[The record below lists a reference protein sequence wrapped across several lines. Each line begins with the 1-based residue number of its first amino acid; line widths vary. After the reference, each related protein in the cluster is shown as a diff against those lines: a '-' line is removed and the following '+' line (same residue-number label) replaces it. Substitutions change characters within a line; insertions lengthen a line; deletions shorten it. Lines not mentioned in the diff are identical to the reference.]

1 MSLEENI
8 KSWVVLDNRC
18 KTLNQQIK
26 DIRDKRNTLNDQ
38 IIGYFNEKNTRF
50 PTINISD
57 GRLSYV
63 SIKQGNIISYKFLD
77 ECFKEFFEDENDA
90 EQLLN
95 LIKTKRTF
103 NTVHSIKRTY
113 LQK

>member
-1 MSLEENI
+1 MPLDENI
-8 KSWVVLDNRC
+8 KRWVVLDNQC

-26 DIRDKRNTLNDQ
+26 DVREKKNTLNDE
-38 IIGYFNEKNTRF
+38 ILGYFNEKNTKF

-57 GRLSYV
+57 GRLTYS

-90 EQLLN
+90 EQLMD

-103 NTVHSIKRTY
+103 NIVHSIKRTY